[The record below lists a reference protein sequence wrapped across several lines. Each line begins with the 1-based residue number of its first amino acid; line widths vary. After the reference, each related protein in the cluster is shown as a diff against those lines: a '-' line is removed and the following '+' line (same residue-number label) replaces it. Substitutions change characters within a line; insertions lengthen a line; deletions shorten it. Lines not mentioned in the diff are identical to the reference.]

1 MGSFFAGV
9 KAGTLGGVFY
19 IGGLA
24 LFNAALL
31 YGFKSQAL
39 SIISRDYP
47 SICPSSN
54 STSIQ
59 ACFNSV
65 ASVYIPYIAF
75 IGFFVSLFFSGLF
88 GWSYETFPGRSPVA
102 KGEVTAVLVA
112 LGLILG
118 DLYGFTL
125 GALPTTLLGVFFV
138 AWTGLYGYI
147 LGRLY
152 RRYTRTV
159 RFESADDKIAKVLV
173 DGKDYTGRS
182 RTFALTSTHEVKA
195 KLSEG
200 ASFKQWEVSGG
211 VSLEDPRSY
220 ETLMEVKGDGL
231 LRVQSA
237 RKR

>member
-1 MGSFFAGV
+1 MGSFFAGI

-24 LFNAALL
+24 LFNTALL
-31 YGFKSQAL
+31 YGFKGEVLRIMSQ
-39 SIISRDYP
+39 DYP
-47 SICPSSN
+47 TICPSTN

-59 ACFNSV
+59 TCFNSV

-75 IGFFVSLFFSGLF
+75 IGFFVSLFFAGLF

-102 KGEVTAVLVA
+102 KGEVTALLVA

-118 DLYGFTL
+118 DLYGFTI
-125 GALPTTLLGVFFV
+125 GALPTALLAVFFV
-138 AWTGLYGYI
+138 IWTGAYGYV

-152 RRYTRTV
+152 KRYTRTV
-159 RFESADDKIAKVLV
+159 KFESVDDKLAKVIV
-173 DGKDYTGRS
+173 DGKDYTGRL

-195 KLSEG
+195 GLSEG

-211 VSLEDPRSY
+211 ITVEDPRSF
-220 ETLMEVKGDGL
+220 ETLMEVNGDGL
-231 LRVQSA
+231 LKVQSI
-237 RKR
+237 RKH